1 MEKYDSGKI
10 WKINTR
16 EGRSSGDAEIDIE
29 SIQEQ
34 QKQGEKVEVGNKNQ
48 MREVKNL
55 ENC

>member
-48 MREVKNL
+48 MREVKI
-55 ENC
+55 